1 VIPDVAQGTQIA
13 TMSGESID
21 QVRRLESALL
31 SGPQV
36 EITTSHALHAG
47 MYARTVHIPAG
58 VVLTG
63 ALIKLATVLIVSGD
77 VSVFIGGE
85 TLRLT
90 GYHVIPAGAGR
101 KQAFIA
107 HADTH
112 LTMLFPSQ
120 ATTVEQAESEFT
132 DESDL
137 LLSRQDA
144 KPPILITGD

>member
-1 VIPDVAQGTQIA
+1 VIPAVASTQIA
-13 TMSGESID
+13 AMSGESID

-31 SGPQV
+31 SGPLV
-36 EITTSHALHAG
+36 EIPTSHALHAG

-85 TLRLT
+85 TLRLS
-90 GYHVIPAGAGR
+90 GYHVIPASAGR

-144 KPPILITGD
+144 KPPILIKGD